1 MKHLS
6 SRDGSAKTTL
16 GFDERF
22 EGLLAYSLGWV
33 SGILI
38 LLFEKKSRFVRFH
51 ALQSI
56 STFLILFLL
65 MQVPVLG
72 LIFAPIIAAF
82 TLFLWIVLM
91 YQAYHGHTYRLPLVG
106 ELAAKE
112 LEIFE

>member
-6 SRDGSAKTTL
+6 SGHGAAKTTL

-56 STFLILFLL
+56 STFLLLFLL
-65 MQVPVLG
+65 MQVPFLG
-72 LIFAPIIAAF
+72 ALFAPLIVAATF
-82 TLFLWIVLM
+82 FLWIVLM
-91 YQAYHGHTYRLPLVG
+91 YQAYHGHAYRLPLVG